1 MVIERSLCQTK
12 KSGLLFKLPK
22 NKKERFVPLP
32 GAALE
37 ALERHRQ
44 EQEEFRKQFG
54 PDYRKDLDLIFA
66 NPDGS
71 PLRPDSIS
79 AAVSRYCRLLKLPKG
94 ANLHALR
101 HTHGSHLLA
110 AGVDLPKVSERLGH
124 SSVYVTATIYAHV
137 LKDKDERET
146 VRKWEEYQRKAK
158 GDSGPP
164 DAKPV

>member
-1 MVIERSLCQTK
+1 MSGIRSRQ
-12 KSGLLFKLPK
+12 PIY
-22 NKKERFVPLP
+22 
-32 GAALE
+32 LE
-37 ALERHRQ
+37 N
-44 EQEEFRKQFG
+44 
-54 PDYRKDLDLIFA
+54 LDLVFA

-124 SSVYVTATIYAHV
+124 SSVYVTATVYAHA
-137 LKDKDERET
+137 LKDEDCET
-146 VRKWEEYQRKAK
+146 IRKWEEFQRNAK
-158 GDSGPP
+158 RDSIS
-164 DAKPV
+164 ANTKPI